1 MKDLMLQA
9 QVLFHAKRIHREILS
24 NIKYQET
31 LQKIIS
37 GTHPHIEWLENALYE
52 GQRVGSARIDRAQ
65 HGQRLIFT
73 YLRNA
78 QGKRCLFILGET
90 HHDYN
95 EVARWL
101 KTTGITTVGS
111 LLVKAEMVDERFL
124 DLFDEQPP
132 TEAQERPHL
141 AFLDESQQQALN
153 HTATSLMFLGPAG
166 AGKTLVLET
175 FMANHLTSAEVDI
188 HQASSSTAS
197 DTSLFVSQS
206 ELLLESLRKECDV
219 PEVHFNTWEH
229 MLAAHFKGQS
239 KITHSAFKQWLTKN
253 FPGDDAEQVHF
264 ELSLIVA
271 YGESAYLGLEGARQT
286 YYSGNKAK
294 QQQCIT
300 ILKAWQKHLHANASY
315 DPMTSLSPPAPVKV
329 KTYCDEGQNFPPSAL
344 AYLIEQA
351 QDNHF
356 YLSFDPEQSLTSPF
370 TYAFVKQRLNSKGY
384 SKIERLL
391 EQTWRNRPEVV
402 EVINFLMAQK
412 HHWEGNHHK
421 RPYQTIR
428 SAQAPGGQVSWVT
441 NASLDKLRNHA
452 QHASTV
458 VIAELPE
465 EPKARE
471 RERQEIIKKMG
482 THQILSAS
490 EAIGMTFKTV
500 ILWKP
505 VSLNPCV
512 RKMLA
517 QEQINA
523 LTLEQWISLNAIQIA
538 LGRAQENIFMY
549 EPEEHFRT
557 KGELCFGNN
566 LPIDGALKV
575 APVDDKKAQDDAWKK
590 KIEEHLA
597 EGNKDLAID
606 LMRNQLHL
614 TEEQIIHKLGPVA
627 EPSSL
632 PQESRPQ
639 TNKNQTKSKKSAP
652 VPVAKPSQPKVTTKT
667 PSAAKKGATP
677 SAAATAITVPVVSA
691 PSIDTLSQLEIIA
704 VVKELNAAFA
714 KGTTNEA
721 KANLKTNL
729 KKLLSHPQAIRY
741 LFYSPS
747 LANTCLAMKFMG
759 DAEYQPMILSYLGSN
774 CSLNNL
780 IEYQDPAVCAEILNF
795 ISQSEE
801 GIRFFKESLNQ
812 TALLDDV
819 YASFLYSLTASNI
832 GIDLL
837 YEWLQAYPPLIKGI
851 SGQMLCVARPENG
864 IIYANAS
871 PLYWLCSSEIGQKI
885 LSLLLRE
892 NPQLATEISSKAL
905 CLPRTGANTS
915 PLYCLSCTTT
925 GRAILDILKSKNHE
939 LNQAVIEEN
948 LSLIATARASED
960 NPLNGFVSQNNLNFQ
975 SQPKVIIHTFSPK
988 SQTST
993 TNLFHEAD
1001 IKELHIPQPWTYVAA
1016 PEKQQKVTLLPL
1028 PEKEG
1033 REPKSLVIR
1042 SHETIHYFC
1051 ATATKRPLA
1060 PLPPS
1065 FLQAAGFTVQKAAH
1079 APNQPTEIRLYFK
1092 YPEGTNHTKP
1102 PISLRTLLSDKQYQ
1116 PTRTQLVD
1124 FITQLIAEMDC
1135 LPPNLNFYP
1144 SLDTVFII
1152 NPKKIGTN
1160 RPLKFQFCLSAL
1172 FLDKE
1177 LEPGLDRNKIHCR
1190 MTAML
1195 CLHIATQTIDLN
1207 EPTLLQKINV
1217 AQKKYPALIAIFT
1230 ELWESTCKQE
1240 ITQKKHI
1247 QLMWQ
1252 ISPTINTLHK
1262 IRSTKSQTW
1271 NTAELFALLS
1281 GTACDDSESISQAS
1295 AAALLNLYLN
1305 SDAEDKLKMTR
1316 LLAQC
1321 VELLMPC
1328 EKSAWTDPR
1337 SKSKSGSWIS
1347 RINLISALLQEL
1359 AQLDDLD
1366 TLHQTQQRLLAAG
1379 IGNQLAGNLND
1390 HKVNFI
1396 SPTLVSSIKA
1406 STWMSFQFATIKT
1419 RFIFENNVKKL
1430 AQMLF
1435 DATKPQV
1442 SGRGTISS
1450 YMTTTE
1456 CEQYILML
1464 LIMADFGKWI
1474 KQPSHNSLLNPD
1486 DIDTKLLNVWN
1497 NIDLQLLLNFGL
1509 PSSPDS
1515 LSDETIELIKKKLE
1529 QHITRLIQ
1537 KSAQAPL
1544 NDREQQQLSISLS
1557 YLKSFTWRAHEQVTN
1572 ISFQSLYTSH
1582 FIALI
1587 FAKPRHTVFYEKKPL
1602 LPITSLAHSM
1612 QQLIDAAHASTNQ
1625 TQAVSSRKQQKLALS
1640 PHYLREVDSRHRR
1653 KAYHHF
1659 TPDAAT
1665 SGAPEDIEQF
1675 IFSLPEGGLIQYYC
1689 NAKTDLFKKN
1699 SFHSLHSREL
1709 EKIKQQFIPETLST
1723 AQRICKVEDK
1733 KTGTQGLFEVRV
1745 IDAGDS
1751 NSLLIGLTWN
1761 KTLNGENTIPGATAM
1776 SIALD
1781 SASGNICFLDAKNGA
1796 KIEYPY
1802 TKPLHSGSIVSFG
1815 ITGKEVYCIVDN
1827 TFYPPISGFELPL
1840 GADIH
1845 PLIRI
1850 GCPGIKLSSRVM
1862 GAIWT
1867 TERNPDNTFK
1877 YALSNPLAY
1886 NLYLAQLRTT
1896 VCSHYTPQKHK
1907 MDIDVFTELLS
1918 TPQLIAKQ
1926 ELNIQLDLL
1935 MVLLAKHEC
1944 LFERC
1949 VVPGIIR
1956 KLISDILNTP
1966 VTDTQKYR
1974 IRISQERII
1983 ELVNV
1988 LGLTELESAIK
1999 QRFSEKPSMVPLS
2012 LFAPEKKPVQS
2023 NDKVNQAQNIDETKE
2038 RVGLS

>member
-1 MKDLMLQA
+1 MLQA
-9 QVLFHAKRIHREILS
+9 QVLFHAKRIHRETLS

-78 QGKRCLFILGET
+78 QGKRCLFLLGET

-111 LLVKAEMVDERFL
+111 MLVNAEMVDERFL
-124 DLFDEQPP
+124 DLLDEQPP
-132 TEAQERPHL
+132 TETQERPHI

-153 HTATSLMFLGPAG
+153 HTATPLMFLGPAG

-219 PEVHFNTWEH
+219 PEAHFNTWEH

-315 DPMTSLSPPAPVKV
+315 DPMTSLPPPAAVKV

-356 YLSFDPEQSLTSPF
+356 YISFDPEQSLTSPF

-402 EVINFLMAQK
+402 EVINCLMAQK

-421 RPYQTIR
+421 RPYQAIR

-512 RKMLA
+512 RKLLA

-614 TEEQIIHKLGPVA
+614 TEEQIIHKLGPAA

-632 PQESRPQ
+632 PQESRPKA
-639 TNKNQTKSKKSAP
+639 NKNQTKPKKSAP

-714 KGTTNEA
+714 KGTTNDA

-812 TALLDDV
+812 TVLVDNV
-819 YASFLYSLTASNI
+819 YASFLYSLTASDI

-851 SGQMLCVARPENG
+851 SGRMLCVARPENG
-864 IIYANAS
+864 VIYANAS

-885 LSLLLRE
+885 LYLLLRE

-905 CLPRTGANTS
+905 CLPRTGANTP
-915 PLYCLSCTTT
+915 PLYWLSCTTE
-925 GRAILDILKSKNHE
+925 GCVILDILQSKNKE
-939 LNQAVIEEN
+939 LAKTITEAN
-948 LSLIATARASED
+948 LSLKANIRAPEHK
-960 NPLNGFVSQNNLNFQ
+960 PLNEFITSHTAFHSTGQSDVS
-975 SQPKVIIHTFSPK
+975 P
-988 SQTST
+988 
-993 TNLFHEAD
+993 TNLFQDAD
-1001 IKELHIPQPWTYVAA
+1001 IEELHVPKPWTYVAA
-1016 PEKQQKVTLLPL
+1016 PQQQQQIKPFTSTPEQTSPKQGSLII
-1028 PEKEG
+1028 
-1033 REPKSLVIR
+1033 KSNQTV
-1042 SHETIHYFC
+1042 HYFC
-1051 ATATKRPLA
+1051 ATTSTLPIT

-1065 FLQAAGFTVQKAAH
+1065 FLQASGFITVTKSPPH
-1079 APNQPTEIRLYFK
+1079 PNQPPKVTLYFK
-1092 YPEGTNHTKP
+1092 YPEGTTRAKP
-1102 PISLRTLLSDKQYQ
+1102 PISLRTILNDKQYK
-1116 PTRTQLVD
+1116 PTMTQLVD
-1124 FITQLIAEMDC
+1124 LMTKITAEMDW
-1135 LPPNLNFYP
+1135 LPPTVVFYP
-1144 SLDTVFII
+1144 SLDTIFITS
-1152 NPKKIGTN
+1152 PEKIGSDK
-1160 RPLKFQFCLSAL
+1160 PLAFQLCPSAL
-1172 FLDKE
+1172 LLTEE
-1177 LEPGLDRNKIHCR
+1177 LAPDLKRDKIHRR
-1190 MTAML
+1190 MTAKL
-1195 CLHIATQTIDLN
+1195 FLHIATQTPNLH
-1207 EPTLLQKINV
+1207 EPLLTEKITE
-1217 AQKKYPALIAIFT
+1217 AQKRYPAFIAAFT
-1230 ELWESTCKQE
+1230 ELWKSTDTQE
-1240 ITQKKHI
+1240 ITQEGPTLSLQ
-1247 QLMWQ
+1247 QL
-1252 ISPTINTLHK
+1252 SPTVGAFHK
-1262 IRSTKSQTW
+1262 IRLDKLQTW
-1271 NTAELFALLS
+1271 NATEFSTLLS
-1281 GTACDDSESISQAS
+1281 GVACNHSRTISSVS
-1295 AAALLNLYLN
+1295 ADALLNLYKN
-1305 SDAEDKLKMTR
+1305 SSAKEKLEMTKH
-1316 LLAQC
+1316 LAQS
-1321 VELLMPC
+1321 VELLIPS
-1328 EKSAWTDPR
+1328 EQSKLTDPD
-1337 SKSKSGSWIS
+1337 SKSKSMHWIN
-1347 RINLISALLQEL
+1347 RMNLISALLQEL
-1359 AQLDDLD
+1359 EHQGDYEA
-1366 TLHQTQQRLLAAG
+1366 LHETQQRLLEGG
-1379 IGNQLAGNLND
+1379 IGKHLGSNLAD
-1390 HKVNFI
+1390 HNGKFALSVLVPVVKV
-1396 SPTLVSSIKA
+1396 SV
-1406 STWMSFQFATIKT
+1406 WMAFQFATLKT
-1419 RFIFENNVKKL
+1419 RFIFDRNVKRM

-1435 DATKPQV
+1435 DVVTKEEGQRDEVPSMSAHESQ
-1442 SGRGTISS
+1442 
-1450 YMTTTE
+1450 
-1456 CEQYILML
+1456 QYILMM
-1464 LIMADFGKWI
+1464 LIMSDFGSWL
-1474 KQPSHNSLLNPD
+1474 KQDALTSE
-1486 DIDTKLLNVWN
+1486 DIEAKLLTLWN
-1497 NIDLQLLLNFGL
+1497 TIDLQLLLDFGL
-1509 PSSPDS
+1509 PCYRES
-1515 LSDETIELIKKKLE
+1515 LSDETTKLIEKKLE
-1529 QHITRLIQ
+1529 QHINRLIQ
-1537 KSAQAPL
+1537 KSAQISL
-1544 NDREQQQLSISLS
+1544 SDSEQQQLRTSLS
-1557 YLKSFTWRAHEQVTN
+1557 YLKSFAWRAHEQVTN
-1572 ISFQSLYTSH
+1572 ASFQSLYISY
-1582 FIALI
+1582 FLAII
-1587 FAKPRHTVFYEKKPL
+1587 FTKPQQTVFYESKPL
-1602 LPITSLAHSM
+1602 LPIKPRVHSM
-1612 QQLIDAAHASTNQ
+1612 QQLVDAAQ
-1625 TQAVSSRKQQKLALS
+1625 TSISQPQAVSKRQQRKLALS
-1640 PHYLREVDSRHRR
+1640 PHHLIGFDSSHQH
-1653 KAYHHF
+1653 KVSSHF
-1659 TPDAAT
+1659 LPNASTA
-1665 SGAPEDIEQF
+1665 GAPVDITQF
-1675 IFSLPEGGLIQYYC
+1675 IFSLPENKQVQYRHDIEK
-1689 NAKTDLFKKN
+1689 NIIDKTILQTIKSDELKKLN
-1699 SFHSLHSREL
+1699 
-1709 EKIKQQFIPETLST
+1709 KAFIPTTLTT
-1723 AQRICKVEDK
+1723 AQRICTVQNKN
-1733 KTGTQGLFEVRV
+1733 TGTQGMIEVH
-1745 IDAGDS
+1745 IADAGDF
-1751 NSLLIGLTWN
+1751 NSVLIGLTSN
-1761 KTLNGENTIPGATAM
+1761 KTLDGEKSIPGTTAT
-1776 SIALD
+1776 SISLD
-1781 SASGNICFLDAKNGA
+1781 IATGNIRFFDAKNDMHM
-1796 KIEYPY
+1796 EYPY
-1802 TKPLHSGSIVSFG
+1802 TKPAHSGSKVSFG
-1815 ITGKEVYCIVDN
+1815 ITGTKVYCIVDG
-1827 TFYPPISGFELPL
+1827 TFYPPIRGFELPE

-1850 GCPGIKLSSRVM
+1850 GCPGVKLIPRVM
-1862 GAIWT
+1862 GSLWNLD
-1867 TERNPDNTFK
+1867 RHPDRSFK
-1877 YALSNPLAY
+1877 NAPSNPVAY
-1886 NLYLAQLRTT
+1886 NLYLAELRTK
-1896 VCSHYTPQKHK
+1896 VCPHYHIHKHATG
-1907 MDIDVFTELLS
+1907 IDGFTELLS
-1918 TPQLIAKQ
+1918 SPQLIAKQ
-1926 ELNIQLDLL
+1926 EPGILLDLL
-1935 MVLLAKHEC
+1935 MTLLARHEC
-1944 LFERC
+1944 LAQNC
-1949 VVPGIIR
+1949 AVPEILQ
-1956 KLISDILNTP
+1956 KLISDLSTQP
-1966 VTDTQKYR
+1966 VALDAKESHVTT
-1974 IRISQERII
+1974 SPERLL
-1983 ELVNV
+1983 ELTEV
-1988 LGLTELESAIK
+1988 LGLTELASAIK
-1999 QRFSEKPSMVPLS
+1999 QRFREKPSVAPLS
-2012 LFAPEKKPVQS
+2012 LFAPERKPTHS
-2023 NDKVNQAQNIDETKE
+2023 GDEINNAQISIKQTH
-2038 RVGLS
+2038 R